1 MCFCN
6 HCGKPVSEGN
16 QFCDYCGAEL
26 RAGSNT
32 VPGGS
37 PFRPAG
43 DFDTQ
48 YAPASQPGDNGF
60 SAPGNIGAPEGS
72 FHKLRLPSQWSE
84 PSTASEARVPANRTF
99 SDLKFGRNS
108 QHNPDPTPA
117 KKKSPLNKIIAAS
130 AAILAATACVAAALI
145 FLFPK
150 TPSEPEN
157 GTLQTFENGD
167 YIFTPDKRYI
177 AYDES
182 EATIYFNNQ
191 LVVYTFS
198 DLNEKQAQQ
207 LAQSVGGDIVGEIS
221 GAINALQIAVPEST
235 LAELNAMSETLMQ
248 SEDVLYAGYDYP
260 MEEDVAETDPWSAD
274 PKKPDKDLGNE
285 NKPTGN
291 DWAQE
296 AIGAYTAW
304 EYSQKC
310 KPINIGIQDNGFIST
325 HADLS
330 GKLTIIEE
338 GTGENDDIYTDHGT
352 KVAGIIGA
360 TANNGIGIRGIAEN
374 AHLYCTASDG
384 YSSSLLSAKQLESM
398 LKEYDV
404 KVINRSI
411 GEPCIVT
418 LGNFSD
424 WNLIDG
430 IVNKIIGTYDA
441 YLEYCNVHARRTG
454 LDAMNQI
461 VECILNDCK
470 DFIIVQCA
478 GNGYD
483 NGGMGYDAKLLG
495 TFCAIDDELFN
506 SYSNEIR
513 ERLAKCG
520 ITYKSIKD
528 HILVVG
534 AVKNKKIGSEDYKMT
549 SFSNYGKTVDICAPG
564 VDGFSTAADGGY
576 GEFSGTSMAAPLVAG
591 SVAYIWSLRP
601 ELSAEK
607 VRDII
612 LTSTTHK
619 AHGVGD
625 DAGSTYPMLNLG
637 QAVNKVLEPTEQEIL
652 DAYIEACHFYGSWF
666 YSGYANSGWLT
677 ESQKY
682 VETYENGNVSV
693 DNFDDYYNKHCRARD
708 HEITT
713 VAQLKDRLY
722 NYFLPDFADTLLEN
736 ADPIESEGKLFTYAP
751 GPFVPMCTGVEKL
764 ESIEKT
770 GEHTWLLTVS
780 GHTQWDE
787 NEPIY
792 GRVLCEYKDG
802 KCLFSTYDEE
812 NRDYLIGNSV
822 FDLIAELSLPSEN
835 AHNNQDI
842 PSDAVQFNG
851 HYYYLYD
858 FTGLAPAEKNTWENA
873 LAYCQGVNGYLATIT
888 SPEENE
894 FVYNYMKKR
903 GYASAYFGLTDNGTE
918 GTWTWCNGEALNYT
932 NWASGEPNGGTGENY
947 ALFYYKYS
955 DGTWNDGDFVD
966 RATRSGEGPA
976 FICEWGEY
984 EVGGQE
990 TTEPTNPPGAP
1001 ESGGNATGMSYEE
1014 ARSIYLD
1021 YFRNIDLESL
1031 RVPFSPYTDET
1042 VQVFDFAHCSKE
1054 DYTIQSM
1061 LADIGNDGSYELLLV
1076 VGNPKFMGPAGYPIC
1091 SLLFAI
1097 HDGKVEQVLDSYFT
1111 GGTAGGGTLSVV
1123 FDTVTERHLVATNSH
1138 GRDGIWYGLST
1149 FTVFDCRDQS
1159 FAEAGMLTSA
1169 AISLDSQYYQSK
1181 ADQIRAADPYA
1192 IEEDGYLKYFLL
1204 DDVYISKSEYEAQ
1217 RNRYTEPTDAS
1228 FILKDATFENLI
1240 P

>member
-1 MCFCN
+1 MRFCN

-26 RAGSNT
+26 RVGSNT
-32 VPGGS
+32 VPVGS
-37 PFRPAG
+37 PFRPAA
-43 DFDTQ
+43 DLDSQ
-48 YAPASQPGDNGF
+48 SEPAPQSRDNGF
-60 SAPGNIGAPEGS
+60 SAPGNIGDFKAGFGGQSIPEPQ
-72 FHKLRLPSQWSE
+72 PSDSGFSAS
-84 PSTASEARVPANRTF
+84 PATADFDSQPMPA
-99 SDLKFGRNS
+99 
-108 QHNPDPTPA
+108 PDPDDSGFSTSRPA
-117 KKKSPLNKIIAAS
+117 TDFGSKSTSDSRPKGNGFSSPGNIGAPTGDTVSDENTGTDLPGDSPAPPKEKSPKKRILIAA
-130 AAILAATACVAAALI
+130 ACLAVVACVAVTLI
-145 FLFPK
+145 FLLPK
-150 TPSEPEN
+150 IHPTSGDTVLSDDPIKLNDEVTSLVESYTDEN
-157 GTLQTFENGD
+157 GYVSID
-167 YIFTPDKRYI
+167 DC
-177 AYDES
+177 
-182 EATIYFNNQ
+182 
-191 LVVYTFS
+191 
-198 DLNEKQAQQ
+198 
-207 LAQSVGGDIVGEIS
+207 
-221 GAINALQIAVPEST
+221 
-235 LAELNAMSETLMQ
+235 AE
-248 SEDVLYAGYDYP
+248 
-260 MEEDVAETDPWSAD
+260 
-274 PKKPDKDLGNE
+274 
-285 NKPTGN
+285 
-291 DWAQE
+291 
-296 AIGAYTAW
+296 
-304 EYSQKC
+304 
-310 KPINIGIQDNGFIST
+310 
-325 HADLS
+325 
-330 GKLTIIEE
+330 
-338 GTGENDDIYTDHGT
+338 
-352 KVAGIIGA
+352 VAGIVRDYAEKLKLSHEIQDYAFDENSGA
-360 TANNGIGIRGIAEN
+360 VSFRFSNNMIYVYSPPLQDMLGNGNEFSVMSIASIDGVTE
-374 AHLYCTASDG
+374 TG
-384 YSSSLLSAKQLESM
+384 YSILDKLIHGTLGGPHQAAEYIHDNCPQCTQIDKITKSHCGPGELQEKLMTIGETNTRAIFFLGHGGLLPLESGEIWSIFAVGEDPTENNNEKYRDM
-398 LKEYDV
+398 LAANE
-404 KVINRSI
+404 
-411 GEPCIVT
+411 IVWR
-418 LGNFSD
+418 NSSD
-424 WNLIDG
+424 S
-430 IVNKIIGTYDA
+430 Y
-441 YLEYCNVHARRTG
+441 TG
-454 LDAMNQI
+454 LCYAITPEFVKHYMAEVNGGLFFAGACHSAEDDGSMSNAFINKGF
-461 VECILNDCK
+461 DCY
-470 DFIIVQCA
+470 I
-478 GNGYD
+478 GYD
-483 NGGMGYDAKLLG
+483 NSVITTYNTSIMKYIAIYLSENDNGEFTDIHTALETAKQ
-495 TFCAIDDELFN
+495 
-506 SYSNEIR
+506 
-513 ERLAKCG
+513 KCG
-520 ITYKSIKD
+520 ETDAYGTRCLCIDKD
-528 HILVVG
+528 S
-534 AVKNKKIGSEDYKMT
+534 KNPFRLIGGQE
-549 SFSNYGKTVDICAPG
+549 
-564 VDGFSTAADGGY
+564 
-576 GEFSGTSMAAPLVAG
+576 AAP
-591 SVAYIWSLRP
+591 
-601 ELSAEK
+601 
-607 VRDII
+607 
-612 LTSTTHK
+612 
-619 AHGVGD
+619 
-625 DAGSTYPMLNLG
+625 
-637 QAVNKVLEPTEQEIL
+637 EPTEQEIL

-666 YSGYANSGWLT
+666 YSGYANSGWVT

-693 DNFDDYYNKHCRARD
+693 DNFDDYYNKHCRAHD

-713 VAQLKDRLY
+713 VAQLKDRLC

-903 GYASAYFGLTDNGTE
+903 GYESAYFGLTDNGTE

-984 EVGGQE
+984 EVGGQD

-1031 RVPFSPYTDET
+1031 RVAFSPYTDET

-1061 LADIGNDGSYELLLV
+1061 LADIGNDGSYELLLI
-1076 VGNPKFMGPAGYPIC
+1076 VGNPKLMGPAGYPIC

-1097 HDGKVEQVLDSYFT
+1097 HDGKVEQVLDGYFT

-1123 FDTVTERHLVATNSH
+1123 FDTVTERHLIATESH
-1138 GRDGIWYGLST
+1138 GRDGMRYGVST
-1149 FTVFDCRDQS
+1149 FTVFDCIDQS
-1159 FAEAGMLTSA
+1159 YTEAAVLTSA
-1169 AISLDSQYYQSK
+1169 GINLDPIDQYYEK
-1181 ADQIRAADPYA
+1181 EADKIRAADPYT
-1192 IEEDGYLKYFLL
+1192 IEENGYLKYFLWN
-1204 DDVYISKSEYEAQ
+1204 DTYVSKSEYEEQ
-1217 RNRYTEPTDAS
+1217 YNRYIAPMDDS
-1228 FILKDATFENLI
+1228 YDLKDASFENLI